1 MAHVD
6 AASIVAAAADLFN
19 TIAAYRTT
27 HATPEPTDN
36 AHLSLISLAARQP
49 PPPIRH
55 EKGVRASCE
64 SKLAEGSVQSI
75 TKPSTSVGARPRP
88 RGRRQTLPGVGGQP
102 PPRRGRLQASCS
114 AGAPGAMVREPSFVI
129 RVVVLVVVVVAS
141 VVQSESASLGASPL
155 VGAAGFA
162 ARTGRAAFARGQRE
176 VMVSMSLVSPRA
188 AMGGERWMAPPP
200 RFPG

>member
-55 EKGVRASCE
+55 VKGVRASCE

-75 TKPSTSVGARPRP
+75 TKPCRESVGNHRPGEEGCKHLAVPAR
-88 RGRRQTLPGVGGQP
+88 
-102 PPRRGRLQASCS
+102 QA
-114 AGAPGAMVREPSFVI
+114 RW
-129 RVVVLVVVVVAS
+129 
-141 VVQSESASLGASPL
+141 SASHRS
-155 VGAAGFA
+155 
-162 ARTGRAAFARGQRE
+162 
-176 VMVSMSLVSPRA
+176 
-188 AMGGERWMAPPP
+188 
-200 RFPG
+200 